1 MVSLGQSSMAFGLLA
16 YIGCLVAYDLA
27 DRLLFRP
34 NGSAIPIS
42 AKVSWRAAV
51 LLIFIAGH
59 SGWLFLSSPDFQLS
73 RFIGSYFFLLVLAV
87 GSIVYLP
94 RLASLTMEAISNR
107 VDRALWLWR

>member
-1 MVSLGQSSMAFGLLA
+1 VDKNNPFPTIAFAGLFILPSLAMVSLGQSSMAFGLLA

-34 NGSAIPIS
+34 NEPPTPIS

-59 SGWLFLSSPDFQLS
+59 SGWLF
-73 RFIGSYFFLLVLAV
+73 
-87 GSIVYLP
+87 
-94 RLASLTMEAISNR
+94 
-107 VDRALWLWR
+107 